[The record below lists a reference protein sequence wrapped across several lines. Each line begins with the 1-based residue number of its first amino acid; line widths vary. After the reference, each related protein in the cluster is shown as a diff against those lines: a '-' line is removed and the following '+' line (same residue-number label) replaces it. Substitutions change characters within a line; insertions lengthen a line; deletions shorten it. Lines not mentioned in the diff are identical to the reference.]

1 MDITKMMS
9 LAAMTQWGWIALLL
23 AVLYG
28 GPAFAGNGYEAWG
41 ERLQIAQRDPGRR
54 ISADQAAEIAR
65 RQSGGRVLAVRE
77 SRDGYQ
83 VKVLTPGG
91 EVRYVFVPASGR

>member
-1 MDITKMMS
+1 MR
-9 LAAMTQWGWIALLL
+9 LAAMMRWGWIALLL
-23 AVLYG
+23 SFLCG
-28 GPAFAGNGYEAWG
+28 GPVFASNAYDASGGRW
-41 ERLQIAQRDPGRR
+41 QFAQRDPGRR